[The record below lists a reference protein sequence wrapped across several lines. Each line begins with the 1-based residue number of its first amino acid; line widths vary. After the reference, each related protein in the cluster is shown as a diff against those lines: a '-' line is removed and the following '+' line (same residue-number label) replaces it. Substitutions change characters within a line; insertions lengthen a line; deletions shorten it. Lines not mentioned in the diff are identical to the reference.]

1 MSGSDPH
8 FIRPESVPPEE
19 IKRRIRTISRPHL
32 ISRGHS
38 GSPKGLMALR
48 STIAAVMDLH
58 QEGEKILYFAS
69 TIKGLVGYKAIL
81 PKPLCNFEF
90 LPALENT

>member
-1 MSGSDPH
+1 MKKA
-8 FIRPESVPPEE
+8 E
-19 IKRRIRTISRPHL
+19 T
-32 ISRGHS
+32 
-38 GSPKGLMALR
+38 
-48 STIAAVMDLH
+48 
-58 QEGEKILYFAS
+58 S